1 MFGYFFMFIL
11 FIMNSSINKINNFFK
26 YTLPE
31 IYNIHKGNKVRHNK
45 LTIQDIIKYL
55 AFYCDKNSTKT
66 TSSQK
71 ANSKIDRTC
80 YDKKIDN
87 IPVDF
92 FKIFFYKIKILFNEI
107 INDPKIK
114 TIQKMIGNNIQ
125 TIYDNNGDEYNISS
139 VDGTCYDTIRDDKLF
154 TNMDVH
160 IIDNKTQTQ
169 QYILSNDSEIR
180 TFWNNKN
187 NNSNKNNEIELFK
200 LFLTKND
207 NKNTIYL
214 MDKAYSSYVFIKY
227 LIDNDIK
234 FIIRLKDNYKILGDT
249 EPISKESK
257 QLIKYI
263 KNNSNIKIIN
273 RKLETTQKITLGTNK
288 HKIININ
295 VEYHL
300 ITNLGNCNDY
310 SDDLIIS
317 LYSRRWDIESYFGIL
332 KCSFKYEVF
341 HLKDNE
347 EIEKI
352 KHINSSIII
361 LIKLLILVSLANDY
375 EKNIEKLNPTV
386 KIRSNF
392 EKLDMR
398 FKKNKFKYAEFKKC
412 KTYDANVNVNFSD
425 FCKTF
430 FSDALIHLIDGKLNN
445 DLINTLNKKIIIK
458 KDRKFR
464 SFERK
469 SIIPFTKWY
478 VKMYHKFYETNKIL
492 NAIITDTVNNL
503 HPNLKTK
510 AKKIIKQITE
520 SKFNIKNDTLAN
532 VKKKLVI

>member
-1 MFGYFFMFIL
+1 MFIL

-26 YTLPE
+26 YTLPN
-31 IYNIHKGNKVRHNK
+31 IYNTYKGDKVRHNK
-45 LTIQDIIKYL
+45 LTIQDILKYL

-66 TSSQK
+66 ISAQK

-87 IPVDF
+87 IPINF
-92 FKIFFYKIKILFNEI
+92 FKIFFYEIKILFNEI

-114 TIQKMIGNNIQ
+114 TIQKMIGDNIQ
-125 TIYDNNGDEYNISS
+125 TIYDNNGDEYDVSS
-139 VDGTCYDTIRDDKLF
+139 VDGTCYNTIRDDKLF

-160 IIDNKTQTQ
+160 IINNKTKTQ

-200 LFLTKND
+200 NFLVENGN
-207 NKNTIYL
+207 NKNIIYL
-214 MDKAYSSYVFIKY
+214 MDRAYSSYVFIKY

-234 FIIRLKDNYKILGDT
+234 FIIRLKDNYTILGDT
-249 EPISKESK
+249 ESTSKEYR

-273 RKLETTQKITLGTNK
+273 REIETTQKITLGTNE

-310 SDDLIIS
+310 SDNLITN
-317 LYSRRWDIESYFGIL
+317 LYSRRWDIESYFNIL
-332 KCSFKYEVF
+332 KNSFKYEVF
-341 HLKDNE
+341 HLKDDE

-352 KHINSSIII
+352 KLINSSIII

-375 EKNIEKLNPTV
+375 EKNIERLNPTV

-398 FKKNKFKYAEFKKC
+398 FKKNKFKHAEFKKC
-412 KTYDANVNVNFSD
+412 KTYEAIVNVNFSD

-430 FSDALIHLIDGKLNN
+430 FSDALIDLIDGNLNN
-445 DLINTLNKKIIIK
+445 DLISALNKKIIIK
-458 KDRKFR
+458 KDRKCR

-492 NAIITDTVNNL
+492 NAIITGTVDDL

-510 AKKIIKQITE
+510 AKKIMKQITN
-520 SKFNIKNDTLAN
+520 SKFNIKDDTLAN
-532 VKKKLVI
+532 VKKKLTG

>member
-1 MFGYFFMFIL
+1 
-11 FIMNSSINKINNFFK
+11 
-26 YTLPE
+26 
-31 IYNIHKGNKVRHNK
+31 
-45 LTIQDIIKYL
+45 
-55 AFYCDKNSTKT
+55 
-66 TSSQK
+66 
-71 ANSKIDRTC
+71 
-80 YDKKIDN
+80 
-87 IPVDF
+87 
-92 FKIFFYKIKILFNEI
+92 
-107 INDPKIK
+107 
-114 TIQKMIGNNIQ
+114 MIGNNIQ

-300 ITNLGNCNDY
+300 ITNLGNCGDY

-352 KHINSSIII
+352 KH
-361 LIKLLILVSLANDY
+361 
-375 EKNIEKLNPTV
+375 
-386 KIRSNF
+386 NF

-469 SIIPFTKWY
+469 SIISFTKWY
-478 VKMYHKFYETNKIL
+478 VKMYHKFSIFFYYNFFI
-492 NAIITDTVNNL
+492 
-503 HPNLKTK
+503 
-510 AKKIIKQITE
+510 
-520 SKFNIKNDTLAN
+520 
-532 VKKKLVI
+532 

>member
-1 MFGYFFMFIL
+1 M
-11 FIMNSSINKINNFFK
+11 
-26 YTLPE
+26 
-31 IYNIHKGNKVRHNK
+31 
-45 LTIQDIIKYL
+45 
-55 AFYCDKNSTKT
+55 
-66 TSSQK
+66 
-71 ANSKIDRTC
+71 
-80 YDKKIDN
+80 
-87 IPVDF
+87 
-92 FKIFFYKIKILFNEI
+92 
-107 INDPKIK
+107 
-114 TIQKMIGNNIQ
+114 
-125 TIYDNNGDEYNISS
+125 
-139 VDGTCYDTIRDDKLF
+139 
-154 TNMDVH
+154 
-160 IIDNKTQTQ
+160 
-169 QYILSNDSEIR
+169 
-180 TFWNNKN
+180 
-187 NNSNKNNEIELFK
+187 
-200 LFLTKND
+200 
-207 NKNTIYL
+207 
-214 MDKAYSSYVFIKY
+214 
-227 LIDNDIK
+227 
-234 FIIRLKDNYKILGDT
+234 
-249 EPISKESK
+249 
-257 QLIKYI
+257 IKYI

-361 LIKLLILVSLANDY
+361 LIKLLILVSLASDY

-445 DLINTLNKKIIIK
+445 DLNNTLNKKIIIK
-458 KDRKFR
+458 KDRK
-464 SFERK
+464 
-469 SIIPFTKWY
+469 
-478 VKMYHKFYETNKIL
+478 L
-492 NAIITDTVNNL
+492 DL
-503 HPNLKTK
+503 LKEK
-510 AKKIIKQITE
+510 
-520 SKFNIKNDTLAN
+520 
-532 VKKKLVI
+532 V